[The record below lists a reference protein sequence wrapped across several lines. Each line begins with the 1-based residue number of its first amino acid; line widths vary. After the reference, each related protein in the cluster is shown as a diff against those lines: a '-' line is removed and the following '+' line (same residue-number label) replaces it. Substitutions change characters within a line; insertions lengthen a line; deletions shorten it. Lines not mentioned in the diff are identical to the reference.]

1 MARLDRPAVCLRA
14 LDGAQGR
21 QSQRPVAARGSAIR
35 RLEEGVDALRE
46 LAEPRPDL
54 IMLPRDIAS
63 YIRGFRYFIGRP
75 EQRAIDQFRRY
86 LEQPK
91 ADIGIVISRR

>member
-1 MARLDRPAVCLRA
+1 MARLDWPAVCLRA

-21 QSQRPVAARGSAIR
+21 QSQDLSLLEEALYVG
-35 RLEEGVDALRE
+35 LEEGVDALCE

-75 EQRAIDQFRRY
+75 EQRAIDQFRRC
-86 LEQPK
+86 LQSE
-91 ADIGIVISRR
+91 G